1 MSRSCCFL
9 LLSVFLAASCRSTPD
24 DQTWAELERTLEA
37 PVSASAAAEEP
48 PAHPMIESALIVDE
62 PLSETAVAAAILPPP
77 YRRDLVIDEMKKL
90 WIRDPDLLLD
100 TIANARVEER
110 NPPLAFL
117 LAIAH
122 AETNGRP
129 LLVSEAGAVGLAQA
143 TPTAYLLE
151 EQEGPLYVTRA
162 YVDGMRAY
170 VMKKPLGDAVAAVSA
185 ALGERRAPASQ
196 ALSLIERAR
205 DLREIGVDE
214 VRLLERWYDGSLE
227 GALESDLR
235 RNDAILDA
243 AERMIRRGDHEAM
256 RAFRD
261 RTRDAYRQLM
271 ELQRQSWKRYY
282 ADLSERR
289 DQLLLQEF
297 GLVAKDMRGV
307 IAYNAGEYLARVFDA
322 RFSPSQSAAFLVRH
336 LDRKITEARA
346 LDESMADLTPLA
358 AALYNGGAHN
368 VLRMRAGLIES
379 LQETERY
386 AEKVPSTRMRL
397 EAAMRADDRAG
408 EAAGGGG

>member
-1 MSRSCCFL
+1 
-9 LLSVFLAASCRSTPD
+9 
-24 DQTWAELERTLEA
+24 
-37 PVSASAAAEEP
+37 
-48 PAHPMIESALIVDE
+48 MIESALIADE

-397 EAAMRADDRAG
+397 EAAMWADDRAG